1 MEWLEHDGL
10 RPLDERGFAQAR
22 LLPVVLDGYP
32 VARIVSS
39 PLVRCVQTVEPL
51 AAAHGL
57 QIEERTEISEGA
69 AESDW
74 RPLFSELAGTDTVA
88 CVHGDLTLTLFGRKV
103 KKGAVWVV
111 DESLQPLRVLHA
123 P

>member
-1 MEWLEHDGL
+1 M
-10 RPLDERGFAQAR
+10 
-22 LLPVVLDGYP
+22 VLDGYP

-57 QIEERTEISEGA
+57 QIEARPEISEGA

-74 RPLFSELAGTDTVA
+74 RPLLSELAGTDAVA
-88 CVHGDLTLTLFGRKV
+88 SVHGDLTLALFGRKG

-111 DESLQPLRVLHA
+111 DESLRPVRVLLV